1 MKKTIKGL
9 WLIMIFVMTF
19 FIVPTAFAD
28 ENFITIEYY
37 EKLEN
42 AESGKD
48 RIPIKDCVFGI
59 IRVSEDLSIEK
70 AKQEE
75 LLKSL
80 SSKNLKTIEEEY
92 SKVGKLIELKP
103 TDENGKTRIDVE
115 EKGIYYVFEL
125 SKKDGTN
132 EIGKNAVPF
141 FAIVGT
147 GKNYIIYPK
156 HIPSKETVELSV
168 RKVWEGTNLDEVEI
182 KLLANG
188 KEIDTVFL
196 SDNNNW
202 KYTFKGLDKKDKN
215 GKLIDYSVRE
225 VVPKGYTAKLEKDD
239 VENGFVITNKK
250 IPTKIIQ
257 TGDISHLYFIGSAC
271 ILIAIGYTIYKK
283 ENKDT

>member
-9 WLIMIFVMTF
+9 WLIMIFVITF

-28 ENFITIEYY
+28 ENFISIEYY
-37 EKLEN
+37 EKT
-42 AESGKD
+42 ESTETGKG
-48 RIPIKDCVFGI
+48 RIPIKNCVFGI
-59 IRVSEDLSIEK
+59 IRVSEDLSLEK
-70 AKQEE
+70 AQQEE

-80 SSKNLKTIEEEY
+80 SGKDLKTIEEEY

-168 RKVWEGTNLDEVEI
+168 RKVWEGTKLDEVEI

>member
-80 SSKNLKTIEEEY
+80 SGKNLKTIEEEY

-103 TDENGKTRIDVE
+103 TDKNGKTKIDVK

-132 EIGKNAVPF
+132 EIGKNTVPF
-141 FAIVGT
+141 LVIVGT
-147 GKNYIIYPK
+147 GKNYTIYPK

-168 RKVWEGTNLDEVEI
+168 KKVWEGTKLDKVEI

-188 KEIDTVFL
+188 EETDMVFL
-196 SDNNNW
+196 NDNNNW
-202 KYTFKGLDKKDKN
+202 KYTFKGLAKNDEN

-225 VVPKGYTAKLEKDD
+225 VVPKGYIAKVEKDD
-239 VENGFVITNKK
+239 RENSFVITNKK
-250 IPTKIIQ
+250 TPSKIIQ

-271 ILIAIGYTIYKK
+271 ILIAMGYTIYKK
-283 ENKDT
+283 GNKNT